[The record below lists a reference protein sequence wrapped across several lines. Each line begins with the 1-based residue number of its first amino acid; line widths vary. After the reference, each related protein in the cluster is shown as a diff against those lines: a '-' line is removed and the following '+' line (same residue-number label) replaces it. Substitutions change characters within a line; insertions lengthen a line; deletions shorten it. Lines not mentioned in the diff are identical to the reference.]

1 MLRWLREN
9 TSTPFLKRHGVAP
22 VEGQSLA
29 AAAKKSRLE
38 DLLDVY
44 DKAACDLSCLV
55 VRRSEAT
62 IAAEREEDRRERE
75 EEERQFGLG
84 KAQDPEAADS
94 GGGGGG
100 GGGGGE
106 GGPEDEADAAR
117 QARLDQLN
125 TDTLQPEPEPEGT
138 TGSGPDPAAVAA
150 ASMEMELAYRYSSE
164 EKPSAIRE
172 KLLGM
177 TEFERGAAL
186 DRCASLLWYLSWHLL
201 VVVKWLPDL

>member
-22 VEGQSLA
+22 IEGQSLA

-38 DLLDVY
+38 ALLDVY
-44 DKAACDLSCLV
+44 DKAASDLSCLV

-84 KAQDPEAADS
+84 KAQEPDAAAGA
-94 GGGGGG
+94 GGGGS
-100 GGGGGE
+100 GGGE
-106 GGPEDEADAAR
+106 GGPEHEADAAR

-125 TDTLQPEPEPEGT
+125 TDSPQPEPEPEGT
-138 TGSGPDPAAVAA
+138 TGSGPEPAAVAA

-164 EKPSAIRE
+164 EKRSAIRE

-186 DRCASLLWYLSWHLL
+186 DRYASAVWNPFGTCW
-201 VVVKWLPDL
+201 

>member
-84 KAQDPEAADS
+84 KAQEPDAAA
-94 GGGGGG
+94 

-106 GGPEDEADAAR
+106 GGPEHEADAAR

-125 TDTLQPEPEPEGT
+125 TDTLQPEPEPEPEGT

-164 EKPSAIRE
+164 EKRSAIRE

-186 DRCASLLWYLSWHLL
+186 DRCASLSGTRLGTCWWLSSGVAGSL
-201 VVVKWLPDL
+201 

>member
-1 MLRWLREN
+1 MVCFQVLRWLREN

-38 DLLDVY
+38 DLLAVY

-84 KAQDPEAADS
+84 KAQDPDAAGDAD
-94 GGGGGG
+94 GGGMHHGCIW
-100 GGGGGE
+100 
-106 GGPEDEADAAR
+106 R
-117 QARLDQLN
+117 DQSAG
-125 TDTLQPEPEPEGT
+125 DKTLV
-138 TGSGPDPAAVAA
+138 SK
-150 ASMEMELAYRYSSE
+150 R
-164 EKPSAIRE
+164 
-172 KLLGM
+172 
-177 TEFERGAAL
+177 
-186 DRCASLLWYLSWHLL
+186 
-201 VVVKWLPDL
+201 

>member
-1 MLRWLREN
+1 VLRWLREN
-9 TSTPFLKRHGVAP
+9 TSTLFLKRHGVAP

-38 DLLDVY
+38 DLLAVY

-84 KAQDPEAADS
+84 KAQEPDAA
-94 GGGGGG
+94 GGAG

-138 TGSGPDPAAVAA
+138 MGSGPDPAAVAA

-164 EKPSAIRE
+164 EKRSAIRE
-172 KLLGM
+172 KLLAM

-186 DRCASLLWYLSWHLL
+186 DRCASLSGICLGTCWCWLSSGVAGPL
-201 VVVKWLPDL
+201 